1 MATLPVVTQI
11 EDVPIDTKVAHKLT
25 FESHKISQFKDLE
38 RVLPR
43 TSLDL
48 VGGTKEGVF
57 GSSRRNNP
65 KLVMSES

>member
-1 MATLPVVTQI
+1 VTQI
-11 EDVPIDTKVAHKLT
+11 EDVPIDTKVAQKLT

-48 VGGTKEGVF
+48 EKGSEEGVS
-57 GSSRRNNP
+57 GTAKQPN
-65 KLVMSES
+65 